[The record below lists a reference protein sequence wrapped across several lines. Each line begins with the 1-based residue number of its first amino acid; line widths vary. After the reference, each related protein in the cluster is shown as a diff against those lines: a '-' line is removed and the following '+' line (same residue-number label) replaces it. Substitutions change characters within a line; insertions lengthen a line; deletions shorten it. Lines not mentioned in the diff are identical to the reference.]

1 MAFPC
6 EGDKTPLTQEAIS
19 YYQSASDMYRDGTFR
34 EVSAVEN
41 AAYLKTAEGKA
52 VVPVKVAGLTKR

>member
-1 MAFPC
+1 
-6 EGDKTPLTQEAIS
+6 
-19 YYQSASDMYRDGTFR
+19 MYRDGTFR